1 MKKRLLRGLA
11 SLQDGARA
19 LRRRL
24 PLGKKRALAAAGLL
38 CAGAVLCLV
47 CSPRVVGA
55 AAAVRRLPV
64 YCVERDDKV
73 CALSFDAAWG
83 NEDTRTLIDVL
94 GRYGVKTTFFVV
106 GQWVDKYPESVRA
119 LAEAGHEVMN
129 HSDDHAHFTKLSEA
143 EIAANVNA
151 CSDKLEAVTGLR
163 PTLFRAPYG
172 EYDDRVIAAVEGLGM
187 QTVQWDVDSLDW
199 KELSAAEITDRVL
212 KRVSPGSIVLFHNAA
227 RHTPEA
233 LPGIIESLI
242 REGYKILPVSEL
254 LLQGETTIDH
264 EGRQR
269 PAN

>member
-1 MKKRLLRGLA
+1 MKVLLLRRQYL
-11 SLQDGARA
+11 LI
-19 LRRRL
+19 
-24 PLGKKRALAAAGLL
+24 LAALILAG
-38 CAGAVLCLV
+38 GIFG
-47 CSPRVVGA
+47 VVSWR
-55 AAAVRRLPV
+55 AAVSATDAQRQLPIYSV
-64 YCVERDDKV
+64 DRDQKI
-73 CALSFDAAWG
+73 CSISFDAAWG
-83 NEDTRTLIDVL
+83 NEDTQQLIDIL
-94 GRYGVKTTFFVV
+94 ERYGVRATFFVV